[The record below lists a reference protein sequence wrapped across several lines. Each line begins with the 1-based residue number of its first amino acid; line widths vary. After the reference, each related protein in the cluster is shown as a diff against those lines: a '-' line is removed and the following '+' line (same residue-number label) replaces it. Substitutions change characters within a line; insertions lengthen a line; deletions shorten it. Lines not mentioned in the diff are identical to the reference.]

1 MCGPRKCS
9 VLEIVVRCLT
19 RADTY
24 RKCGR
29 SMPLA
34 GEEEGQRPK
43 CDGRVSP
50 GSVKRLEQSDP
61 GTAVVGDESD
71 DGQLEGGGPD
81 GVGEVL

>member
-19 RADTY
+19 RANAC
-24 RKCGR
+24 RKCAR
-29 SMPLA
+29 SMLLA
-34 GEEEGQRPK
+34 GEEEGQRPT

-61 GTAVVGDESD
+61 GTAVVGVESD

-81 GVGEVL
+81 VVGKVL